1 MPSIY
6 GRLADALQNDWK
18 AKARPEQLAPEG
30 DDWSIWLYLAGRGAG
45 KTVAA
50 AQHIRSVAD
59 SGQVKHIGLIG
70 QTAAAIRDVMV
81 LGPSGIMSIVPN
93 FNRPVYEASKAC
105 ITWGN
110 GVKLHLFSAEESE
123 RLRGPNLGYAWCD
136 ELCSFAN
143 LTDVW
148 DMLQMCMRVG
158 KNPRTIIT
166 TTPKPSKLLKSLI
179 AREGTD
185 VTITRGSTFDNRAN
199 LAPGYFSSVVS
210 RYLGTRKGRQEL
222 NAEILDEIDG
232 ALWNL
237 NMIDATRLPKSA
249 KPWFKRIV
257 VAVDPAATAGED
269 SDETGII
276 VAAIGDDNRGYV
288 VDDLS
293 GKFSPQEWA
302 AKVIAAYYSHQ
313 ADRIVIETNMGGD
326 MAEQTLRTVDRN
338 VPITR
343 VHAKRGKL
351 TRAEPIASL
360 YEQGRVSHIG
370 AFETLE
376 DQLCAYAPGCSDSP
390 DRLDALVYALSDLMT
405 QPMAGEGILE
415 YARLEAEKVVK
426 GVEDSPHGWT
436 IGAQEGGSTFAAPV
450 GPAAGWDTAAG
461 FFAGR
466 QGGIST
472 GGSPAFEALRDILG
486 VR

>member
-1 MPSIY
+1 
-6 GRLADALQNDWK
+6 
-18 AKARPEQLAPEG
+18 
-30 DDWSIWLYLAGRGAG
+30 
-45 KTVAA
+45 
-50 AQHIRSVAD
+50 
-59 SGQVKHIGLIG
+59 
-70 QTAAAIRDVMV
+70 
-81 LGPSGIMSIVPN
+81 
-93 FNRPVYEASKAC
+93 
-105 ITWGN
+105 
-110 GVKLHLFSAEESE
+110 VKLHLFSAEEPE

-136 ELCSFAN
+136 ELCSWAN

-148 DMLQMCMRVG
+148 DMLQLTMRIG
-158 KNPRTIIT
+158 ANPRTVIS

-179 AREGTD
+179 AREGAD
-185 VTITRGSTFDNRAN
+185 VVITRGSTYDNRAN
-199 LAPGYFSSVVS
+199 LAKGYFASVVS
-210 RYLGTRKGRQEL
+210 RYEGTRKGRQEL
-222 NAEILDEIDG
+222 NAKVLEDIEG
-232 ALWNL
+232 ALWNMT
-237 NMIDATRLPKSA
+237 MIDATRLPKSA

-269 SDETGII
+269 SDETGIV
-276 VAAIGDDNRGYV
+276 VAAIGDDNRGYII
-288 VDDLS
+288 DDLS

-302 AKVIAAYYSHQ
+302 AKVIAAYRSHQ

-360 YEQGRVSHIG
+360 YEQRVSHIG

-376 DQLCAYAPGCSDSP
+376 DQLCSFAPGCSDSP

-415 YARLEAEKVVK
+415 YARIESEKLAK
-426 GVEDSPHGWT
+426 GSEDSPPHGWS
-436 IGAQEGGSTFAAPV
+436 IGAHEGASTFAAPV
-450 GPAAGWDTAAG
+450 GSHTEWDVATS

-466 QGGIST
+466 
-472 GGSPAFEALRDILG
+472 R
-486 VR
+486 

>member
-1 MPSIY
+1 MLSIY

-30 DDWSIWLYLAGRGAG
+30 DWSIWLLMAGRGAG
-45 KTVAA
+45 KTLSA
-50 AQHIRSVAD
+50 AQHIREIAD
-59 SGQVKHIGLIG
+59 RGTVRHIGLIG
-70 QTAAAIRDVMV
+70 QTASAIRAVMV

-93 FNRPVYEASKAC
+93 
-105 ITWGN
+105 
-110 GVKLHLFSAEESE
+110 
-123 RLRGPNLGYAWCD
+123 
-136 ELCSFAN
+136 

-148 DMLQMCMRVG
+148 YMLQLTMRIG
-158 KNPRTIIT
+158 ANPRTVIS

-179 AREGTD
+179 AREGAD
-185 VTITRGSTFDNRAN
+185 VVITRGSTYDNRAN
-199 LAPGYFSSVVS
+199 LAKGYFASVVS
-210 RYLGTRKGRQEL
+210 RYEGSRKGRQEL
-222 NAEILDEIDG
+222 NAEVLEDIEG
-232 ALWNL
+232 ALWNMT
-237 NMIDATRLPKSA
+237 MIDATRLPKIA

-269 SDETGII
+269 SDETGIV
-276 VAAIGDDNRGYV
+276 VAAIGDDNRGYII
-288 VDDLS
+288 DDLS

-302 AKVIAAYYSHQ
+302 AKAIAAYHSHQ
-313 ADRIVIETNMGGD
+313 ADRIVIEVNMGGD

-376 DQLCAYAPGCSDSP
+376 DQLCAFAPGCSDSP

-426 GVEDSPHGWT
+426 GVEDSPHGWS
-436 IGAQEGGSTFAAPV
+436 IGAQEGASTFAAPV
-450 GPAAGWDTAAG
+450 GPAAGWDTAAD

>member
-18 AKARPEQLAPEG
+18 AKARPEQLAPG
-30 DDWSIWLYLAGRGAG
+30 GDWSIWLLLAGRGAG
-45 KTVAA
+45 KTLSA
-50 AQHIRSVAD
+50 AQHIREVAD
-59 SGQVKHIGLIG
+59 SGTVRHIGLIG
-70 QTAAAIRDVMV
+70 QTASAIRDLMV

-93 FNRPVYEASKAC
+93 FNRPVYEPSKAA
-105 ITWGN
+105 ITWHN
-110 GVKLHLFSAEESE
+110 GVKLHLFSAEEPE

-136 ELCSFAN
+136 ELCAWAN

-148 DMLQMCMRVG
+148 DMLQLTMRIG
-158 KNPRTIIT
+158 ANPRTVIS

-179 AREGTD
+179 AREGAD
-185 VTITRGSTFDNRAN
+185 IVITRGSTYDNRAN
-199 LAPGYFSSVVS
+199 LAKGYFASVVS
-210 RYLGTRKGRQEL
+210 RYEGTRKGRQEL
-222 NAEILDEIDG
+222 NAEVLEDIEG
-232 ALWNL
+232 ALWNMT
-237 NMIDATRLPKSA
+237 MIDATRLLKSA

-269 SDETGII
+269 SDETGIV
-276 VAAIGDDNRGYV
+276 VAAIGDDNRGYII
-288 VDDLS
+288 DDLS

-302 AKVIAAYYSHQ
+302 AKVIAAYHSHQ

-415 YARLEAEKVVK
+415 YARLEAENLAK
-426 GVEDSPHGWT
+426 GVEDSPHGWS
-436 IGAQEGGSTFAAPV
+436 IGESGGESTFAAPV
-450 GPAAGWDTAAG
+450 GPAAGWDTAAD

-466 QGGIST
+466 QGGVSAD
-472 GGSPAFEALRDILG
+472 SRK
-486 VR
+486 